1 MFRQHFSVLYFQEKR
16 RRQCRGSFTHIRPAC
31 RLWWNGKK
39 MLRPDECT
47 MFVRDGQFFSLFC
60 GRPTAFGG
68 KNDRF
73 LYFAE
78 ELTCRHF
85 ILWTFFVP
93 LRVKKTEDVNKGKIR
108 SLRFTGIR
116 NVYQHI
122 TAGRS
127 ASSRCL
133 CTCTSGLPL
142 PADVLFFFHLS
153 GPVRGFRSFERMVI
167 NINNNV

>member
-1 MFRQHFSVLYFQEKR
+1 VFRQHFSVLYFQEKR

-31 RLWWNGKK
+31 RLWWNGK

-127 ASSRCL
+127 ASPRCL